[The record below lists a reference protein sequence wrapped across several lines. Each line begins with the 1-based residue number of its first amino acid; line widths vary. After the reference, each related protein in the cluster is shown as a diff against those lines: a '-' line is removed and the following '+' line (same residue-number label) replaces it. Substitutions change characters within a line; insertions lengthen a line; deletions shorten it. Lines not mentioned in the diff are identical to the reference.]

1 MMFGVIT
8 FLLRETIGAVA
19 LLTQRAATPEDVRAI
34 VREEIG
40 DLERRTGVLIT
51 YDETVNIT

>member
-1 MMFGVIT
+1 MFGVIT

-40 DLERRTGVLIT
+40 NLERRTGVLIT
-51 YDETVNIT
+51 YQETAKT